1 MNAATPGIA
10 QPLARYAAWRR
21 AGDFVFLSG
30 VIAVDPAAG
39 RIVTGYADIPE
50 AAAVRLGRTGEFSTD
65 IKEGPIL
72 AQSWYVL
79 DRIRQTI
86 EAAGGQMSDV
96 FKLVQYFKNL
106 DHFPHYSRVRKLFFG
121 GDAPVSTV
129 VEVSA
134 MLPTTDIL
142 IEVEA
147 TAYVP
152 VRGPHPNPLPEGE
165 GAGLT
170 PSPSGRGRG

>member
-1 MNAATPGIA
+1 MNTTTPPPTAA

-21 AGDFVFLSG
+21 VGDFIYLSG
-30 VIAVDPAAG
+30 VIAVDPGAN
-39 RIVTGYADIPE
+39 RIVRGFSDIPAE
-50 AAAVRLGRTGEFSTD
+50 AADLIGRTGEFSSD
-65 IKEGPIL
+65 AKDGPIL

-79 DRIRQTI
+79 HSIQQTVQ
-86 EAAGGQMSDV
+86 AAGGQMSDV

-106 DHFPHYSRVRKLFFG
+106 DHFPRYSRVRKQFFPG
-121 GDAPVSTV
+121 EPPVSTV

-147 TAYVP
+147 TAWL
-152 VRGPHPNPLPEGE
+152 PLH
-165 GAGLT
+165 
-170 PSPSGRGRG
+170 